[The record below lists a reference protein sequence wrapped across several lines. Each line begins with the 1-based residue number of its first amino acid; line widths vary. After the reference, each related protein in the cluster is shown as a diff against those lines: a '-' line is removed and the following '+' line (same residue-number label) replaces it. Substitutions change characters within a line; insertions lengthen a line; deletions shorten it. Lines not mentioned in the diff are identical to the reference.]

1 MSSAATFTCRY
12 CSRAFTSELGR
23 RSHVQ
28 QNAACQQTMLEA
40 ETSSSSKNPKHH
52 HGEESISET
61 EDAEMSDLQDDRSPS
76 PHHDAHEV
84 PIFPPENLNSPIPLN
99 ASVSEVTIEEVEDI
113 DAPGQSSGE
122 GEMSEE
128 GVGFEFIEDYP
139 AEAGMP
145 GPGRRKKTPF
155 EKLKRAQREENQ
167 EPWSPFANEEEWE
180 LARWLMTV
188 GVSQARVDEFLK
200 LSITQK
206 RTKPSY
212 HNKRALLEKIDALPD
227 VPGWTCEVFEIT
239 GDQVDARDARGERKL
254 TEEVE
259 LWRRDPVEYAK
270 RTNEKFDN
278 MWTCEWWWDL
288 QKVLEPG
295 AIIAPVILAS
305 DKTQLSDIEAGKSGV
320 QMICADCPYVADH
333 PEQCLVTCCME
344 NRCPSLEV
352 PTHSAFRDHSDTLRI
367 LTEQSQGLSP
377 DEFKEQGLRPIWPF
391 WADLPHCDIFACIT
405 PDLLHQLHKGLF
417 KDHIVSWSTDAA
429 EGGAS
434 MPPHPTLRH
443 FKKGISLVTQW
454 TGTEYKNMEKVF
466 LGIIVGIA
474 EPEVVRAV
482 RGVLDFIYYAHFETH
497 DLRSLAKLD
506 EAWVHSSKHY
516 LEAIRSQGSAAGF
529 NSEGMERL
537 HIDYAKIG
545 YRATNKKHYIKQMTR
560 WLTRQEKIHHFAAY
574 LQWAVP
580 GYSVATPTESEPLEQ
595 ASKCGYSIAK
605 MPSYLNIPLKTVQD
619 DFGAD
624 NIIPCIETYLR
635 RLGRPVPHVA
645 NPMFSLFKRMYVW
658 IPAAPQVSN
667 KPTKDTIIAT
677 RPEGARG
684 IRKKT
689 IPGQF
694 STILVQ
700 ESECTSNNPL
710 DGLTVARVRAIFKLP
725 VAFGDHPEPLA
736 YVEWFT
742 PLSTED
748 TDIGMYVIGAST
760 RNRRRRTSVVPV
772 SKLQHSCHLI
782 PRLGK
787 GHIDPTWHSANIL
800 DQDIKFYVNCYLWHV
815 DFILLRRVQ

>member
-1 MSSAATFTCRY
+1 
-12 CSRAFTSELGR
+12 
-23 RSHVQ
+23 
-28 QNAACQQTMLEA
+28 
-40 ETSSSSKNPKHH
+40 
-52 HGEESISET
+52 
-61 EDAEMSDLQDDRSPS
+61 
-76 PHHDAHEV
+76 
-84 PIFPPENLNSPIPLN
+84 
-99 ASVSEVTIEEVEDI
+99 
-113 DAPGQSSGE
+113 
-122 GEMSEE
+122 
-128 GVGFEFIEDYP
+128 
-139 AEAGMP
+139 
-145 GPGRRKKTPF
+145 
-155 EKLKRAQREENQ
+155 
-167 EPWSPFANEEEWE
+167 
-180 LARWLMTV
+180 
-188 GVSQARVDEFLK
+188 
-200 LSITQK
+200 
-206 RTKPSY
+206 
-212 HNKRALLEKIDALPD
+212 
-227 VPGWTCEVFEIT
+227 
-239 GDQVDARDARGERKL
+239 
-254 TEEVE
+254 
-259 LWRRDPVEYAK
+259 
-270 RTNEKFDN
+270 
-278 MWTCEWWWDL
+278 
-288 QKVLEPG
+288 
-295 AIIAPVILAS
+295 
-305 DKTQLSDIEAGKSGV
+305 
-320 QMICADCPYVADH
+320 
-333 PEQCLVTCCME
+333 
-344 NRCPSLEV
+344 
-352 PTHSAFRDHSDTLRI
+352 
-367 LTEQSQGLSP
+367 
-377 DEFKEQGLRPIWPF
+377 FKEQGLRPIWPF

-429 EGGAS
+429 EGGACEIDARFKA

-443 FKKGISLVTQW
+443 FKKGISLVMQW

-474 EPEVVRAV
+474 EPEVIRAV

-506 EAWVHSSKHY
+506 EAWVAFHRNKRIFIDLGIREHFNIPKVHSSKHY
-516 LEAIRSQGSAAGF
+516 LEAIRSRGSAAGF

-580 GYSVATPTESEPLEQ
+580 GYMSEPIILGPDIENEHDYLQPTESEPLEQ

-605 MPSYLNIPLKTVQD
+605 TPSYLNIPLKTVQD

-658 IPAAPQVSN
+658 IPAAPQVSD

-677 RPEGARG
+677 RPEGACG

-694 STILVQ
+694 STVLVQ
-700 ESECTSNNPL
+700 ESERTSNDPL

-772 SKLQHSCHLI
+772 SKLQRSCHLI

-787 GHIDPTWHSANIL
+787 GRIDPTWHSANIL
-800 DQDIKFYVNCYLWHV
+800 DQDIKFYVNCYLRHV

>member
-1 MSSAATFTCRY
+1 
-12 CSRAFTSELGR
+12 
-23 RSHVQ
+23 
-28 QNAACQQTMLEA
+28 
-40 ETSSSSKNPKHH
+40 
-52 HGEESISET
+52 
-61 EDAEMSDLQDDRSPS
+61 
-76 PHHDAHEV
+76 
-84 PIFPPENLNSPIPLN
+84 
-99 ASVSEVTIEEVEDI
+99 
-113 DAPGQSSGE
+113 
-122 GEMSEE
+122 
-128 GVGFEFIEDYP
+128 
-139 AEAGMP
+139 
-145 GPGRRKKTPF
+145 
-155 EKLKRAQREENQ
+155 
-167 EPWSPFANEEEWE
+167 
-180 LARWLMTV
+180 
-188 GVSQARVDEFLK
+188 
-200 LSITQK
+200 
-206 RTKPSY
+206 
-212 HNKRALLEKIDALPD
+212 
-227 VPGWTCEVFEIT
+227 
-239 GDQVDARDARGERKL
+239 
-254 TEEVE
+254 
-259 LWRRDPVEYAK
+259 
-270 RTNEKFDN
+270 
-278 MWTCEWWWDL
+278 L

-295 AIIAPVILAS
+295 ATIAPVILAS
-305 DKTQLSDIEAGKSGV
+305 DKTQLSRFSGDKQAWPIYLTIGNIDKSIRRKPSERATVLVGYIPVTKGECFSPAKRQFEGYQLFHDLMGAILKPLVEAGKSGV
-320 QMICADCPYVADH
+320 QMICADCRVRNVFPILSAYVADH

-344 NRCPSLEV
+344 NRCPRCVAGPNSLEV

-377 DEFKEQGLRPIWPF
+377 NEFKEQGLRPIWPF

-429 EGGAS
+429 EGGACEIDARFKA

-474 EPEVVRAV
+474 EPEVIRAV

-506 EAWVHSSKHY
+506 EAWVAFHRNKRIFIDLGIREHFNIPKVHSSKHY
-516 LEAIRSQGSAAGF
+516 LEAIRSRGSAAGF

-580 GYSVATPTESEPLEQ
+580 GYMSEPIILGPDIENEHDYLQPTESEPLEQ

-605 MPSYLNIPLKTVQD
+605 TPSYLNIPLKTVQD

-658 IPAAPQVSN
+658 IPAAPQVSD

-677 RPEGARG
+677 RPEGACD

-694 STILVQ
+694 STVLVQ
-700 ESECTSNNPL
+700 ESERTSNDPL
-710 DGLTVARVRAIFKLP
+710 DGVSITDVTW
-725 VAFGDHPEPLA
+725 FGMKADKIYRP
-736 YVEWFT
+736 
-742 PLSTED
+742 D
-748 TDIGMYVIGAST
+748 CC
-760 RNRRRRTSVVPV
+760 
-772 SKLQHSCHLI
+772 SC
-782 PRLGK
+782 
-787 GHIDPTWHSANIL
+787 SCNI
-800 DQDIKFYVNCYLWHV
+800 QAPCSIW
-815 DFILLRRVQ
+815 